1 MRIGND
7 EKTVYSL
14 LTSYPGLSRDNLQ
27 VLFTFVSNKKRDT
40 GKIIQSLQ
48 LKGLVD
54 KSNHTL
60 KSKPIEDEDLLVDVK
75 IDHEILDNID
85 NLSEFAK
92 LGKPAKMILY
102 ILAQIKKSSLQFL
115 ADTLGQS
122 THNTY
127 AVLQRLEEKNLV
139 YSYNSKIYHLN
150 TRGRRFN
157 PKYYVITDLG
167 KIAAK
172 IKANNIDLRQID
184 ALLEKTKA
192 EIEYMHRVF
201 NTAKT

>member
-7 EKTVYSL
+7 EKLVYSL
-14 LTSYPGLSRDNLQ
+14 LTKYPGLSRNNLQ

-48 LKGLVD
+48 LKRLVD

-60 KSKPIEDEDLLVDVK
+60 KSTSIKTENLLVDII
-75 IDHEILDNID
+75 IDDEILRNID

-127 AVLQRLEEKNLV
+127 AVLKRLEEKNLV

-157 PKYYVITDLG
+157 PKYYVATDLG
-167 KIAAK
+167 KIVAK
-172 IKANNIDLRQID
+172 IKANSMDLKQID
-184 ALLEKTKA
+184 TMLESTKA
-192 EIEYMHRVF
+192 EIESMHRVF
-201 NTAKT
+201 RVS

>member
-7 EKTVYSL
+7 EKTVYTL
-14 LTSYPGLSRDNLQ
+14 LTSYPGMSRNNLQ

-40 GKIIQSLQ
+40 SKIIHSLQ

-60 KSKPIEDEDLLVDVK
+60 KSKQIKDKDLLIDIK
-75 IDHEILDNID
+75 IDDEILINID
-85 NLSEFAK
+85 SLAEFTK
-92 LGKPAKMILY
+92 FGKQAKMLLY
-102 ILAQIKKSSLQFL
+102 ILSQIKKSSLQFL

-167 KIAAK
+167 KIVAK
-172 IKANNIDLRQID
+172 IKVRNIDVKQID
-184 ALLEKTKA
+184 TLLEKTKT
-192 EIEYMHRVF
+192 EIESMHRIF
-201 NTAKT
+201 NTTKT

>member
-7 EKTVYSL
+7 EKLVYSL
-14 LTSYPGLSRDNLQ
+14 LTKYPGLSRNNLQ

-60 KSKPIEDEDLLVDVK
+60 KSTSIKTENLLVDII
-75 IDHEILDNID
+75 IDDEILRNID

-127 AVLQRLEEKNLV
+127 AVLKRLEEKNLV

-157 PKYYVITDLG
+157 PKYYVATDLG
-167 KIAAK
+167 KIVAK
-172 IKANNIDLRQID
+172 IKANSMDLKQID
-184 ALLEKTKA
+184 TMLESTKA
-192 EIEYMHRVF
+192 EIESMHRVF
-201 NTAKT
+201 RVS